1 MQQIRLFFQSI
12 IVSLVPKS
20 VDFRKYQTE
29 KTDKVNTFIIKK
41 NKFQVWWI
49 SKQNIWKEDEGM
61 DVISSKKITEAT
73 VVFGRKVSQ
82 GSSFKNYGQ
91 FNSKFSIAIWCWG
104 CAESP
109 TFLFHSLTLSY
120 GIRWYYLTTPPLF
133 LKIKF
138 NSSFSMREKNN

>member
-49 SKQNIWKEDEGM
+49 SKQNI
-61 DVISSKKITEAT
+61 
-73 VVFGRKVSQ
+73 
-82 GSSFKNYGQ
+82 
-91 FNSKFSIAIWCWG
+91 
-104 CAESP
+104 
-109 TFLFHSLTLSY
+109 
-120 GIRWYYLTTPPLF
+120 
-133 LKIKF
+133 
-138 NSSFSMREKNN
+138 